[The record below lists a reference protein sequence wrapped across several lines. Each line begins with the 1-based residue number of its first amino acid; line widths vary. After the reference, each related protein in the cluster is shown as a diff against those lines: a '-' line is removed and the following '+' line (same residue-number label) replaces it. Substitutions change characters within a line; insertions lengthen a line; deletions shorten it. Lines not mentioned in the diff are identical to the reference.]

1 MREIDHL
8 IIHGSATKPSQ
19 NIGAAEID
27 RWHRA
32 RGWWGNGYH
41 FVIRRSGLIES
52 HANGSRCRPL
62 DQAGAHVGDCGPG
75 WNKRSIGICLVG
87 GVDEQ
92 NRPEDN
98 FTPEQY
104 ASLKD
109 LVEFL
114 VRSYPGIKVMGHRD
128 LIKLT
133 GAPPK
138 DCPCFEVSDWLKH
151 VGIESG

>member
-8 IIHGSATKPSQ
+8 IIHCSASPPSQ
-19 NIGAAEID
+19 DIGASDID

-32 RGWWGNGYH
+32 KGWLGNGYH
-41 FVIRRSGLIES
+41 FVIRRNGLIES
-52 HANGSRCRPL
+52 HATGSRCRPL

-75 WNKRSIGICLVG
+75 WNKRSIGVCLVG
-87 GVDEQ
+87 GVDEK
-92 NRPEDN
+92 NRAEDN

-104 ASLKD
+104 ASLKV
-109 LVEFL
+109 LVEYL

-138 DCPCFEVSDWLKH
+138 DCPCFSVSDWLKS
-151 VGIESG
+151 VGIKSG